1 LRTSGDDKSHSKSK
15 SRQFSHFFDVIS
27 PFIIEIEN
35 PNLRNL
41 IFKNLRLLRAP
52 NEKFL
57 GQTLKVEGQL
67 DVVESI
73 RNTFEVYQHKRIA
86 VKRFESLERTNLL
99 DNFASS
105 EKLNVLCIKIVFL
118 TLVMMNFFF
127 LTLMVLK

>member
-1 LRTSGDDKSHSKSK
+1 MQIYETLYS
-15 SRQFSHFFDVIS
+15 
-27 PFIIEIEN
+27 
-35 PNLRNL
+35 
-41 IFKNLRLLRAP
+41 KNLRLLLAS
-52 NEKFL
+52 NETFL
-57 GQTLKVEGQL
+57 GQTLMVEGQL